1 MQQILKNK
9 LFISTACL
17 VLAAVLS
24 FILLP
29 KMYED
34 KTATANVLVLNQTVA
49 EGTEITEKLLSTAE
63 VGAFGLSGAVATDKE
78 QVIGMVATSTIFE
91 GEYLTKNRLA
101 LAEEYKKSA
110 SGAVLADGQFLL
122 VLKIPSTSSG
132 LAGQLRGA
140 ALVDVYTTVEV
151 ENGAIKTEKILSQ
164 ISVKHV
170 LNSKLESLDDLGER
184 MTEEEAGV
192 KDDTD
197 YTPVYIVVTVN
208 EAQAK
213 TLIALEKAE
222 NFHLTLTRA
231 GD

>member
-1 MQQILKNK
+1 MQKILKNK

-24 FILLP
+24 FVLLP

-34 KTATANVLVLNQTVA
+34 KTATANVLVINQTVD
-49 EGTEITEKLLSTAE
+49 EGTEITENLLTTAE
-63 VGAFGLSGAVATDKE
+63 VGAFGLSGAVATDKD
-78 QVIGMVATSTIFE
+78 QVVGMVATSTIYE
-91 GEYLTKNRLA
+91 GEYLTKNRLVTA
-101 LAEEYKKSA
+101 DDYERSA

-122 VLKIPSTSSG
+122 ALKIPSTSSG

-140 ALVDVYTTVEV
+140 ALVDVYTTVED
-151 ENGAIKTEKILSQ
+151 ENGAIKTEKALSR

-170 LNSKLESLDDLGER
+170 LNSKVESLDDLDEC
-184 MTEEEAGV
+184 MTEEADDV
-192 KDDTD
+192 KDDAD
-197 YTPVYIVVTVN
+197 YTPVYIVVTVD
-208 EAQAK
+208 ETQAK

-222 NFHLTLTRA
+222 NFHLTLIKA

>member
-1 MQQILKNK
+1 MQKILKNK

-24 FILLP
+24 FALLP

-34 KTATANVLVLNQTVA
+34 KTATANVLVLNQTVD
-49 EGTEITEKLLSTAE
+49 EGTEITEKLLTTAE
-63 VGAFGLSGAVATDKE
+63 VGAFGLSGAVATDRE
-78 QVIGMVATSTIFE
+78 QVIGMVATSTIYE
-91 GEYLTKNRLA
+91 GEYLTKNRLVT
-101 LAEEYKKSA
+101 AEEYKKSA

-122 VLKIPSTSSG
+122 ALKIPSTSSG
-132 LAGQLRGA
+132 LAGQLHGA
-140 ALVDVYTTVEV
+140 ALVDVYTTVED
-151 ENGAIKTEKILSQ
+151 ENGAIKTEKALSQ

-170 LNSKLESLDDLGER
+170 LNSKLESLDNLDER
-184 MTEEEAGV
+184 MTEEEDGV

-197 YTPVYIVVTVN
+197 YTPVYIVVTVD
-208 EAQAK
+208 ETQAK

-231 GD
+231 GG

>member
-1 MQQILKNK
+1 MRKIFKNK

-24 FILLP
+24 FVLLP
-29 KMYED
+29 KIYEEE
-34 KTATANVLVLNQTVA
+34 TATANVLVLNQTVA

-78 QVIGMVATSTIFE
+78 QVIGMVATSTIYE
-91 GEYLTKNRLA
+91 GEYLTKNRLVT
-101 LAEEYKKSA
+101 AEEYKKSV

-122 VLKIPSTSSG
+122 ALKIPSTSSG

-140 ALVDVYTTVEV
+140 ALVDVYTTVDD
-151 ENGAIKTEKILSQ
+151 ENGAIKTEKALSE
-164 ISVKHV
+164 ISVKQV
-170 LNSKLESLDDLGER
+170 LNSKLESLDDLDKSLA
-184 MTEEEAGV
+184 EESDGV
-192 KDDTD
+192 KDEAD
-197 YTPVYIVVTVN
+197 YAPVYIVVTVD
-208 EAQAK
+208 ETQAK

-222 NFHLTLTRA
+222 NFHLTLIKA

>member
-1 MQQILKNK
+1 MQKIFKNK

-101 LAEEYKKSA
+101 PAGDYEKNA
-110 SGAVLADGQFLL
+110 SGAALADGQFLL
-122 VLKIPSTSSG
+122 ALKIPSTSSG

-140 ALVDVYTTVEV
+140 ALVDVYTTVED
-151 ENGAIKTEKILSQ
+151 ENGVIKTEKVLSQ
-164 ISVKHV
+164 IFVKHV
-170 LNSKLESLDDLGER
+170 LNSKLESLDDLDKSLA
-184 MTEEEAGV
+184 EESDGV
-192 KDDTD
+192 KDEAD
-197 YTPVYIVVTVN
+197 YAPVYIVVTVD
-208 EAQAK
+208 ETQAK
-213 TLIALEKAE
+213 ALIALEKAE

>member
-1 MQQILKNK
+1 MQKILKNK

-24 FILLP
+24 FVLLP

-34 KTATANVLVLNQTVA
+34 KTATVSVVVLNQTVT

-78 QVIGMVATSTIFE
+78 QVIGMMATSTIYE
-91 GEYLTKNRLA
+91 GEYLSKNRLVT
-101 LAEEYKKSA
+101 AEEYKKSA
-110 SGAVLADGQFLL
+110 SGAVLVDGQFLL
-122 VLKIPSTSSG
+122 ALKIPSTSSG

-140 ALVDVYTTVEV
+140 ALVNVYTTVED
-151 ENGAIKTEKILSQ
+151 ENGAIKTEKALSQ

-170 LNSKLESLDDLGER
+170 LNSKLESLDDLGKR
-184 MTEEEAGV
+184 MTEKTDSV
-192 KDDTD
+192 KDDAD
-197 YTPVYIVVTVN
+197 YTPVYIVVAVDET
-208 EAQAK
+208 QAK

>member
-1 MQQILKNK
+1 MQKILKNK

-24 FILLP
+24 FALLP

-34 KTATANVLVLNQTVA
+34 KTDTVSVLVLNQTVDD
-49 EGTEITEKLLSTAE
+49 GTEITEKLLSTAE
-63 VGAFGLSGAVATDKE
+63 VGTFGLSGAVATDKQ
-78 QVIGMVATSTIFE
+78 QVIGMVATSTIYE

-101 LAEEYKKSA
+101 PAGDYEKNA
-110 SGAVLADGQFLL
+110 SGAALADGQFLL
-122 VLKIPSTSSG
+122 ALKMPTTSSG

-140 ALVDVYTTVEV
+140 SLVDVYTTVED
-151 ENGAIKTEKILSQ
+151 ENGAIKTEKVLSQ

-170 LNSKLESLDDLGER
+170 LNSKLESLEDLGER
-184 MTEEEAGV
+184 MTEDEDGV

-222 NFHLTLTRA
+222 NFHLTLTKA
-231 GD
+231 GG

>member
-1 MQQILKNK
+1 MQKILKNK

-24 FILLP
+24 FVLLP
-29 KMYED
+29 KMYEN
-34 KTATANVLVLNQTVA
+34 KTATANVLVINQTVA
-49 EGTEITEKLLSTAE
+49 EGTEISEKLLSTAE
-63 VGAFGLSGAVATDKE
+63 VGALGLSGAVATDKK
-78 QVIGMVATSTIFE
+78 QVIGMVATSTIYK
-91 GEYLTKNRLA
+91 GEYLTENRLVT
-101 LAEEYKKSA
+101 AEEYKKSA

-122 VLKIPSTSSG
+122 ALKIPSTSSG
-132 LAGQLRGA
+132 LAGALRGG
-140 ALVDVYTTVEV
+140 ALVDVYTTVED

-170 LNSKLESLDDLGER
+170 LNSKLESLEDLGER
-184 MTEEEAGV
+184 MTEDEDGV

-222 NFHLTLTRA
+222 NFHLTLTKA
-231 GD
+231 GG

>member
-1 MQQILKNK
+1 MQKILKNK

-24 FILLP
+24 FVLLP

-34 KTATANVLVLNQTVA
+34 RTATANVLVLNQTVL
-49 EGTEITEKLLSTAE
+49 EGTEITEKMLSTAK
-63 VGAFGLSGAVATDKE
+63 VGAFGLSEAIFSDKE
-78 QVIGMVATSTIFE
+78 QVIGMVATSTIYE
-91 GEYLTKNRLA
+91 GEYLTQNRLVTA
-101 LAEEYKKSA
+101 DEYKKNA
-110 SGAVLADGQFLL
+110 SGAALSDGQFLL
-122 VLKIPSTSSG
+122 ALKIPSTSSG

-140 ALVDVYTTVEV
+140 ALVDVYTTVED
-151 ENGAIKTEKILSQ
+151 ENGAIKTEKALSQ

-170 LNSKLESLDDLGER
+170 LNSKLENLDDLDEC
-184 MTEEEAGV
+184 MTEEENGS
-192 KDDTD
+192 KDNAD

>member
-1 MQQILKNK
+1 MQKILKNK

-24 FILLP
+24 FVLLP

-34 KTATANVLVLNQTVA
+34 KTATANVLVLNQTVD
-49 EGTEITEKLLSTAE
+49 EGPEITEKLLTTAE
-63 VGAFGLSGAVATDKE
+63 VGAFGLSGTVATDKE
-78 QVIGMVATSTIFE
+78 QVIGMVATSTIYK
-91 GEYLTKNRLA
+91 GEYLTKNRLVT
-101 LAEEYKKSA
+101 AEEHEKSA
-110 SGAVLADGQFLL
+110 SGAVLANGQFLL
-122 VLKIPSTSSG
+122 ALKIPSTSAG
-132 LAGQLRGA
+132 LAGQLCGGV
-140 ALVDVYTTVEV
+140 LVDVYTTGED
-151 ENGAIKTEKILSQ
+151 ENGAIKTEKALSQ

-184 MTEEEAGV
+184 MTEEEDGV

-197 YTPVYIVVTVN
+197 YTPVYIVVTVD
-208 EAQAK
+208 ETQAK

-231 GD
+231 GG

>member
-1 MQQILKNK
+1 MQKILKNK

-24 FILLP
+24 FVLLP

-34 KTATANVLVLNQTVA
+34 ETATANVLVLNQTVD
-49 EGTEITEKLLSTAE
+49 EGTEITEKLLTTTT
-63 VGAFGLSGAVATDKE
+63 VGAFGLSEAVVTDKE
-78 QVIGMVATSTIFE
+78 QAIAMVATSTIYK
-91 GEYLTKNRLA
+91 GEYLTENRLVT
-101 LAEEYKKSA
+101 AEEYKKSA
-110 SGAVLADGQFLL
+110 SGASLADGQFLL
-122 VLKIPSTSSG
+122 ALKIPSTSSG
-132 LAGQLRGA
+132 LAGQLHGT
-140 ALVDVYTTVEV
+140 ALVDVYTTVAD
-151 ENGAIKTEKILSQ
+151 ENGVIKTEKVLSH

-170 LNSKLESLDDLGER
+170 LNSKLESLDDSDER
-184 MTEEEAGV
+184 LTEDEESA

-197 YTPVYIVVTVN
+197 YTPAYIVVTVD

>member
-1 MQQILKNK
+1 MQKILKNK

-24 FILLP
+24 FVLLP

-34 KTATANVLVLNQTVA
+34 ETATANVLVLNQTVA

-78 QVIGMVATSTIFE
+78 QVIGMVATSTIYE
-91 GEYLTKNRLA
+91 GEYLTKNHLVT
-101 LAEEYKKSA
+101 AEEYKKSV

-122 VLKIPSTSSG
+122 ALKIPSTSSG

-140 ALVDVYTTVEV
+140 ALVDVYTTVDD
-151 ENGAIKTEKILSQ
+151 ENGAIKTEKVLSQ

-170 LNSKLESLDDLGER
+170 LNSKLESLDDSGER
-184 MTEEEAGV
+184 MTEEEDDA

-197 YTPVYIVVTVN
+197 YTPVYIVVTVD
-208 EAQAK
+208 ETQAK

-222 NFHLTLTRA
+222 NFHLTLIKA

>member
-1 MQQILKNK
+1 MQKILKNK

-24 FILLP
+24 FVLLP

-34 KTATANVLVLNQTVA
+34 RTATANVLVLNQTVT
-49 EGTEITEKLLSTAE
+49 EGTEITEKMLSTAE
-63 VGAFGLSGAVATDKE
+63 VGAFGLSGAVATNKE
-78 QVIGMVATSTIFE
+78 QVIGMVATSTIYE
-91 GEYLTKNRLA
+91 GEYLTKNRLVTV
-101 LAEEYKKSA
+101 EEYEKSA

-122 VLKIPSTSSG
+122 ALKIPSTSSG
-132 LAGQLRGA
+132 LAGQLRGT
-140 ALVDVYTTVEV
+140 ALVDVYTTVED
-151 ENGAIKTEKILSQ
+151 ENGVIKTEKALSE

-170 LNSKLESLDDLGER
+170 LNSKLESLDDLGES
-184 MTEEEAGV
+184 MTEEEDGV

-197 YTPVYIVVTVN
+197 YTPVYIVVTVD
-208 EAQAK
+208 ETQAK

>member
-1 MQQILKNK
+1 MQKILKNK

-24 FILLP
+24 FALLP

-34 KTATANVLVLNQTVA
+34 KTATANVLVLNQTVD
-49 EGTEITEKLLSTAE
+49 EGTEITEKLLTTAE
-63 VGAFGLSGAVATDKE
+63 VGAFGLSGAVATDRE
-78 QVIGMVATSTIFE
+78 QVIGMVATSTIYE
-91 GEYLTKNRLA
+91 GEYLTKNRLVT
-101 LAEEYKKSA
+101 AEEYKKSA

-122 VLKIPSTSSG
+122 ALKIPSTSSG

-140 ALVDVYTTVEV
+140 ALVDVYTTVDD
-151 ENGAIKTEKILSQ
+151 ENGAIKTEKVLSQ

-170 LNSKLESLDDLGER
+170 LNSKLESLDDSGER
-184 MTEEEAGV
+184 MTEEEDDA

-197 YTPVYIVVTVN
+197 YTPVYIVVTVD
-208 EAQAK
+208 ETQAK

>member
-1 MQQILKNK
+1 MQKILKNK

-24 FILLP
+24 FVLLP

-78 QVIGMVATSTIFE
+78 QVIGMVATSTIYE
-91 GEYLTKNRLA
+91 GEYLTKNRLVS
-101 LAEEYKKSA
+101 AEEYDNSGHGTALEFGEFLLTLKLPSA
-110 SGAVLADGQFLL
+110 SA
-122 VLKIPSTSSG
+122 G
-132 LAGQLRGA
+132 LAGVLRGG
-140 ALVDVYTTVEV
+140 ALVDVYTTTEN
-151 ENGAIKTEKILSQ
+151 ENGGIETEKALSE
-164 ISVKHV
+164 ISVKQV
-170 LNSKLESLDDLGER
+170 LNSKLESLDYLDESLA
-184 MTEEEAGV
+184 EESDDV
-192 KDDTD
+192 KDDAD
-197 YTPVYIVVTVN
+197 YAPVYIVVTVD
-208 EAQAK
+208 ETQAK

-222 NFHLTLTRA
+222 NFHLTLIKA

>member
-1 MQQILKNK
+1 MQKILKNK

-24 FILLP
+24 FVLLP

-34 KTATANVLVLNQTVA
+34 KTATANVVVLNQTVD
-49 EGTEITEKLLSTAE
+49 EGTEITENLLTIAE
-63 VGAFGLSGAVATDKE
+63 VGTLGLSEAVATDKE
-78 QVIGMVATSTIFE
+78 QVIGMVATSTIYK
-91 GEYLTKNRLA
+91 GEYLTQNRLVTA
-101 LAEEYKKSA
+101 DEYKKSA

-122 VLKIPSTSSG
+122 ALKIPSTSSG
-132 LAGQLRGA
+132 LAGQLRGD
-140 ALVDVYTTVEV
+140 ALVDVYTTVED
-151 ENGAIKTEKILSQ
+151 ENGAIKTEKVLSQ

-170 LNSKLESLDDLGER
+170 LNSRLESLDDLDES
-184 MTEEEAGV
+184 MTEETDSV
-192 KDDTD
+192 KDDAD
-197 YTPVYIVVTVN
+197 YTPVYIVVTVD
-208 EAQAK
+208 ETQAK

>member
-1 MQQILKNK
+1 MQKILKNK
-9 LFISTACL
+9 LFIGTACL

-24 FILLP
+24 FVLLP

-34 KTATANVLVLNQTVA
+34 ETVTTNVLVLNQTVD

-63 VGAFGLSGAVATDKE
+63 VGAFGISEAVATDKE
-78 QVIGMVATSTIFE
+78 QVIGMVATSTIYE
-91 GEYLTKNRLA
+91 GEYLGKNRLVT
-101 LAEEYKKSA
+101 AEEYKKSV
-110 SGAVLADGQFLL
+110 SGAVLVDGQFLL
-122 VLKIPSTSSG
+122 ALKIPSTSSG

-140 ALVDVYTTVEV
+140 ALVDVYTTVED
-151 ENGAIKTEKILSQ
+151 ENGAIKTEKALSQ

-170 LNSKLESLDDLGER
+170 LNSKLESLDDLDEL
-184 MTEEEAGV
+184 MTEETDDV
-192 KDDTD
+192 KDDAD
-197 YTPVYIVVTVN
+197 YTPVYIVVTVD
-208 EAQAK
+208 ETQAK

>member
-1 MQQILKNK
+1 MQKILKNK

-24 FILLP
+24 FVLLP

-34 KTATANVLVLNQTVA
+34 ETATANVLVLNQTVA

-140 ALVDVYTTVEV
+140 ALVDVYTTVED
-151 ENGAIKTEKILSQ
+151 ENGAIKTEKVLSQ

-222 NFHLTLTRA
+222 NFHLVLTRA